1 MLKKI
6 TAATFATALIAPGF
20 AMAETMDTDGDGMV
34 SMSEFQTV
42 YPDAG
47 ADMFS
52 SVDTNSDGA
61 LSEDEIA
68 AAQEAGT
75 LPEVMTDG

>member
-1 MLKKI
+1 MFKNI
-6 TAATFATALIAPGF
+6 TAATLATALAAPGF
-20 AMAETMDTDGDGMV
+20 AMAATMDADGDGMV
-34 SMSEFQTV
+34 SMSEFQAA

-47 ADMFS
+47 PDLFS

-75 LPEVMTDG
+75 LPDVATDG

>member
-1 MLKKI
+1 MFKKI
-6 TAATFATALIAPGF
+6 TAATLAAALVAPSF
-20 AMAETMDTDGDGMV
+20 AMAETMDTDGNGMV
-34 SMSEFQTV
+34 SMSEFQAV

-75 LPEVMTDG
+75 LPEVTTDG

>member
-1 MLKKI
+1 MFKKI
-6 TAATFATALIAPGF
+6 TAATLATALVAPGV
-20 AMAETMDTDGDGMV
+20 AMAETMDADGDGMV

-52 SVDTNSDGA
+52 TVDTNSDGA

-68 AAQEAGT
+68 AAQDAGT